1 MAGLSLPCKIA
12 FADRLCQVY
21 LRHVF
26 CNFHSCE
33 LRNMPEI
40 LQTRIPY
47 DVSAKKNLPGIAPL
61 AADGWLIEDEAFAG
75 QMGER
80 DRLISVM
87 PERVFADAGAA
98 PEAKQEV
105 LDEVLRL
112 LRSRPS
118 YKVNPREVI
127 RPDGV
132 VVPLGGD
139 PLLNA
144 AQLVQEDLC
153 LHERRGDEHVL
164 TAAVLCFPASW
175 TLAEKIGRPLSG
187 VHATVD
193 EYTADISK
201 RVQRLFDGIQPG
213 RPVWRYNLLQYVRPD
228 LYQPRSEADVRDVD
242 EDYGSGAYTRTEHQA
257 LVRMPKSGAV
267 LFAIHT
273 YVMKQGYKLD
283 PAAGA

>member
-1 MAGLSLPCKIA
+1 
-12 FADRLCQVY
+12 
-21 LRHVF
+21 
-26 CNFHSCE
+26 
-33 LRNMPEI
+33 MPEI
-40 LQTRIPY
+40 LQSRIPY
-47 DVSAKKNLPGIAPL
+47 DVSTKKSLPGIVPL
-61 AADGWLIEDEAFAG
+61 DADGWLIEDEAFAG
-75 QMGER
+75 QMCER
-80 DRLISVM
+80 DRLISIM
-87 PERVFADAGAA
+87 PERVFEDVGAA

-105 LDEVLRL
+105 LDEVLGL

-118 YKVNPREVI
+118 YKITKREVI

-153 LHERRGDEHVL
+153 LHEKRGDEHVL

-175 TLAEKIGRPLSG
+175 TLAEKVGRPLSG

-193 EYTADISK
+193 EYNLDIGK

-213 RPVWRYNLLQYVRPD
+213 RPVWRFNLLQYVHPD
-228 LYQPRSEADVRDVD
+228 LFQPRRETDARSAD
-242 EDYGSGAYTRTEHQA
+242 EGYGSGAYTRSEHQA

-273 YVMKQGYKLD
+273 YVVKQDDNLD
-283 PAAGA
+283 QAGGA

>member
-1 MAGLSLPCKIA
+1 MAGLSVLCKIA

-21 LRHVF
+21 LRHIF
-26 CNFHSCE
+26 CNIYSCE

-47 DVSAKKNLPGIAPL
+47 DASTKKNLPGIAPL
-61 AADGWLIEDEAFAG
+61 AADGWLVEDEAFAG

-105 LDEVLRL
+105 LDEVLGL
-112 LRSRPS
+112 LRRRPS
-118 YKVNPREVI
+118 YKVNPKEVI

-132 VVPLGGD
+132 VVPLDGD

-153 LHERRGDEHVL
+153 LHEKRGDEHVL

-175 TLAEKIGRPLSG
+175 RLDEKVGRPLG
-187 VHATVD
+187 AVHATVD
-193 EYTADISK
+193 EYTADIGK

-213 RPVWRYNLLQYVRPD
+213 RPVWRFNLLQYVRPD
-228 LYQPRSEADVRDVD
+228 LFQPRSEKEARSAD
-242 EDYGSGAYTRTEHQA
+242 EDYGSGAYTRTEHQS

-273 YVMKQGYKLD
+273 YVVKQDDKLGQGGS
-283 PAAGA
+283 A

>member
-1 MAGLSLPCKIA
+1 
-12 FADRLCQVY
+12 
-21 LRHVF
+21 
-26 CNFHSCE
+26 
-33 LRNMPEI
+33 MPEI
-40 LQTRIPY
+40 LQMRIPY
-47 DVSAKKNLPGIAPL
+47 DVNRKKNLPGIAPL
-61 AADGWLIEDEAFAG
+61 AADGWLIEDEAFTD

-87 PERVFADAGAA
+87 PERVFADSGAA

-105 LDEVLRL
+105 LDEVLGI

-132 VVPLGGD
+132 VVPLDGD

-144 AQLVQEDLC
+144 ARLVQEDLC
-153 LHERRGDEHVL
+153 LHEKRGDEHVL

-175 TLAEKIGRPLSG
+175 TLAEKVGRPLSG
-187 VHATVD
+187 LHATVD
-193 EYTADISK
+193 EYNADIGK
-201 RVQRLFDGIQPG
+201 RVQRLFDGIQAG
-213 RPVWRYNLLQYVRPD
+213 RPVWRFNLLQYVQPD
-228 LYQPRSEADVRDVD
+228 LFQPRTETDARSAD
-242 EDYGSGAYTRTEHQA
+242 EHYGSGAYTRTEHQA

-273 YVMKQGYKLD
+273 YVVKRDHKSD
-283 PAAGA
+283 HAGGA